1 MHKRKQKFTGTAYLS
16 PMINNDEIYH
26 FPQTDNVTFDPGARS
41 GWHSHGGS
49 RFSGTIDTI
58 KRCSRAQRSLRMD
71 IPFPGTMWETRKA
84 VWVSGLPGQDIK
96 KEDLDH
102 E

>member
-58 KRCSRAQRSLRMD
+58 KRLQPGATVITDGYTISRNDVGNAESSL
-71 IPFPGTMWETRKA
+71 GEWLTG
-84 VWVSGLPGQDIK
+84 SGY
-96 KEDLDH
+96 
-102 E
+102 